1 VNFENREFFMRKTQ
15 IVLAAVG
22 LVLGLSVTAGAKELK
37 LAYVDSDRILEAND
51 DYKQARQRLQDEERQ
66 YVARA
71 TRMEEVLGTMADEL
85 RAQSLML
92 SPEAK
97 QDREERYDSL
107 RTELD
112 KFRRETWGE
121 GGRLYARNLELSR
134 PVLDKINTAIQKVS
148 QDYGYDFVF
157 DAASANI
164 VYTLPEY
171 DITDRVIDELKKE

>member
-1 VNFENREFFMRKTQ
+1 MRNTQ
-15 IVLAAVG
+15 IVAVAAGLLLGLAAA
-22 LVLGLSVTAGAKELK
+22 AGAKELK

-51 DYKQARQRLQDEERQ
+51 DYKQARQKLQEEERQ

-71 TRMEEVLGTMADEL
+71 TRQEEVLNTMTEEL
-85 RAQSLML
+85 RVQSLML

-97 QDREERYDSL
+97 QERERRCDSL
-107 RTELD
+107 RTELER
-112 KFRRETWGE
+112 FRRETWGE

-164 VYTLPEY
+164 VYTLPQY
-171 DITDRVIDELKKE
+171 DITDRIIDELKKE

>member
-1 VNFENREFFMRKTQ
+1 MRNTQ
-15 IVLAAVG
+15 IVAVAAGLLLGLAAV
-22 LVLGLSVTAGAKELK
+22 AGAKELK

-51 DYKQARQRLQDEERQ
+51 DYKQARQKLQEEERQ

-71 TRMEEVLGTMADEL
+71 THQEEVLSTMADEL
-85 RAQSLML
+85 KAQSLML
-92 SPEAK
+92 SPEAR
-97 QDREERYDSL
+97 REREQRYDSL
-107 RTELD
+107 RSDLD
-112 KFRRETWGE
+112 RFRRETWGE

-134 PVLDKINTAIQKVS
+134 PVLDKINAAIQKVS
-148 QDYGYDFVF
+148 QEYGYDFVF